1 MIYNVDNSVYNG
13 GGDTNDALNHTICPA
28 AEKYNTNE
36 D

>member
-1 MIYNVDNSVYNG
+1 MWITVYTM

>member
-1 MIYNVDNSVYNG
+1 MWITVYTMRG
-13 GGDTNDALNHTICPA
+13 WTQFMPLNHTICPA